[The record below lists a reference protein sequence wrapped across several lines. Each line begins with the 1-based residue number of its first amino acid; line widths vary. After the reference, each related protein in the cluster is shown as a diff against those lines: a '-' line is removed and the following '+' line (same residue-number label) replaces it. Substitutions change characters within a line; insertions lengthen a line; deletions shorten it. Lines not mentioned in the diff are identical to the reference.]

1 MTSHADEFVEEFAT
15 RVIVLAEGCVVE
27 AGDPRDVLSN
37 PRHDATR
44 ALLQFGREEKK
55 AQRKAL

>member
-1 MTSHADEFVEEFAT
+1 M
-15 RVIVLAEGCVVE
+15 RRLIVLADGCVVE
-27 AGDPRDVLSN
+27 AGDPRQVPGN

-55 AQRKAL
+55 ALRKTL